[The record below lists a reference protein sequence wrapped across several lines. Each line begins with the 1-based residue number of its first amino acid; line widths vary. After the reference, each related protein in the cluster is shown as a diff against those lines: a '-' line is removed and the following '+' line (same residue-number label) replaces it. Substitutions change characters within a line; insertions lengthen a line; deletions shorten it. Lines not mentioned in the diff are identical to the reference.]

1 MDRDELDKEHKR
13 RIEEYKE
20 HPMINLT
27 DSINRYR
34 FGDLVW
40 LTKLGCLTKI
50 IIVIFMGILF
60 LYFNIIIK

>member
-1 MDRDELDKEHKR
+1 MDRDELDKEDKR
-13 RIEEYKE
+13 QIEEYEK
-20 HPMINLT
+20 HPMINLA

-50 IIVIFMGILF
+50 IIAIFMGILF